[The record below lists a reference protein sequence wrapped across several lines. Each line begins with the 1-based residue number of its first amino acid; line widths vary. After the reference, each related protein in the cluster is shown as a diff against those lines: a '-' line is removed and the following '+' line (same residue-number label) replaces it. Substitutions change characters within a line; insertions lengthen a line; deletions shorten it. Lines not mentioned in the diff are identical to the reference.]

1 LLGKG
6 CEASVQRGGCR
17 WHLDLREGIDF
28 SIWLLGSFEPRTIA
42 LYRRLVRPGSVVLD
56 VGANIGAHTIPLAGL
71 VGADGRVHAFEA
83 SEWAFDKM
91 SRNLAIN
98 PELVSRVTANH
109 CFLTDGT
116 SAQVYAREIYSS
128 WPLDARDALHPEH
141 RGELKSIGGAVRTTL
156 DQYAGEQQLKR
167 VDLIKI
173 DVDGNELSVLEGGS
187 RSIGKWRPPMVIEL
201 APYICTEAGHEFDVL
216 IGRLRDLGYRQVE
229 VIGKRRRFPLEASDL
244 ERVIPTGASINALL
258 TT

>member
-1 LLGKG
+1 MGKG
-6 CEASVQRGGCR
+6 CEALVQRGGRR
-17 WHLDLREGIDF
+17 WHLDLCEGIDF

-83 SEWAFDKM
+83 SEWAFEKM
-91 SRNLAIN
+91 DRNLASN
-98 PELVSRVTANH
+98 PEIVPRVTANH

-116 SAQVYAREIYSS
+116 DAQVYEKQIYSS
-128 WPLDARDALHPEH
+128 WPLEARDALHPEH

-156 DQYAGEQQLKR
+156 DQYAAEQQLKR

-173 DVDGNELSVLEGGS
+173 DVDGNELSVLQGGS

-201 APYICTEAGHEFDVL
+201 APYICTEAGHAFPDL
-216 IGRLRDLGYRQVE
+216 IGLLRDLGYRQVD
-229 VIGKRRRFPLEASDL
+229 VIGKRRRYPLEASL

-258 TT
+258 TA

>member
-1 LLGKG
+1 MGRG
-6 CEASVQRGGCR
+6 NETSVQRGGCR

-42 LYRRLVRPGSVVLD
+42 LYRRIVRPGSVVLD

-98 PELVSRVTANH
+98 RELVSRVTANH

-116 SAQVYAREIYSS
+116 DAQIEEKEIYSS
-128 WPLDARDALHPEH
+128 WPLDTRDALHPQH
-141 RGELKSIGGAVRTTL
+141 GGELKAIGRAIRTSL
-156 DQYAGEQQLKR
+156 DNYATEQQLKG

-173 DVDGNELSVLEGGS
+173 DVDGNELSVLQGGS
-187 RSIGKWRPPMVIEL
+187 RSISRWLPPMVIEL
-201 APYICTEAGHEFDVL
+201 APYVCTEAGHDFPVL
-216 IGRLRDLGYRQVE
+216 IGLLRDLGYRQVE
-229 VIGKRRRFPLEASDL
+229 VIGKRRRFPLEASHL

-258 TT
+258 TP